1 MFYAATDPPLA
12 HTLKYIA
19 ICKLDEFFLIKKSY
33 AVIILKPYFYSI
45 SPKRIV
51 SCLSSQDLVNF
62 FYLLWGAYCI
72 MYMYIGIEDLVAN
85 AIIELVEKSQ
95 RREVLFSEVNRYGAT
110 VIQILSENDKKAVLI
125 LSKERTNAF
134 LHDYS
139 HFFELFSNG
148 IEEGIRL
155 KEGISVDDL
164 WAKFRGYLSIDV
176 MMAFMNARTVAEL
189 GV

>member
-1 MFYAATDPPLA
+1 
-12 HTLKYIA
+12 
-19 ICKLDEFFLIKKSY
+19 
-33 AVIILKPYFYSI
+33 
-45 SPKRIV
+45 
-51 SCLSSQDLVNF
+51 
-62 FYLLWGAYCI
+62 

-95 RREVLFSEVNRYGAT
+95 RREVLFSEINRYGAT
-110 VIQILSENDKKAVLI
+110 VIQILSENDKRAILI

-148 IEEGIRL
+148 VEEGIRL
-155 KEGISVDDL
+155 KETVTVDEL
-164 WAKFRGYLSIDV
+164 WDTFRGYLSADV
-176 MMAFMNARTVAEL
+176 MMAFMSARSIAEL

>member
-1 MFYAATDPPLA
+1 
-12 HTLKYIA
+12 
-19 ICKLDEFFLIKKSY
+19 
-33 AVIILKPYFYSI
+33 
-45 SPKRIV
+45 
-51 SCLSSQDLVNF
+51 
-62 FYLLWGAYCI
+62 

-155 KEGISVDDL
+155 KEGIPI
-164 WAKFRGYLSIDV
+164 FIDCQLHRLDV
-176 MMAFMNARTVAEL
+176 LIKKLLPLHGGHLKPCRPERFIQHGL
-189 GV
+189 DI